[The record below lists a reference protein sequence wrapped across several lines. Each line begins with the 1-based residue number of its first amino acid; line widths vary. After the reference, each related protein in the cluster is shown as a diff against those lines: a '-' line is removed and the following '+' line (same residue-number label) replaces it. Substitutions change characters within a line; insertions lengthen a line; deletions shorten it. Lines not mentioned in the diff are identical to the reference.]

1 MFWLLNLI
9 GLAAIGSNLAAG
21 DGRNDDKPAPVT
33 ALRSPDKLMREG
45 ARLESRV
52 MIVRS
57 SGDSLTL
64 EAEDDKQAFEAL
76 ENLALERILQSVRAD
91 SNDKRWLVTGQVT
104 EYRGRN
110 FLMLER
116 VTRAPKLGQ

>member
-1 MFWLLNLI
+1 MFWLLNPI

-33 ALRSPDKLMREG
+33 ALRAPDKLMREG